1 MNEQRRNFLKAGAFG
16 MTTLTLTGLNLIPS
30 VQAVDNRDNA
40 TKMASVELPEI
51 EAELVAAPNVPQ
63 PIKRRY
69 AAKIIVKLTAFE
81 QIMALMPGVQ
91 FKFWTFN
98 GQVPAPLIR
107 VREGDMVEVQLSN
120 SASSMMTHSMDF
132 HAASA
137 PMGGALA
144 SEAAPTRTSVFQ
156 FKATR
161 PGIYLYHC
169 GSQPV
174 AVHLAKGMYGLVL
187 VEPAEGLPPVE
198 REYYLMQSEFY
209 TKGRFGEPG
218 LQPFSMEKALDE
230 RPDYILFNGRV
241 GALQGENALTAKTGE
256 TIRLFLGNAGP
267 NLSASFHIIG
277 SIFDKVYVEGGSLIN
292 HHVQTTLVPPGGAT
306 IVETKIDVPGK
317 YVFMD
322 HAIFRASN
330 KGTMG
335 EIRVVGLDNPAIYSG
350 PLRNEPFKEANPQKP
365 VPVPYEIDVHKKM
378 NMQTPHTMDGYSGA
392 TTK

>member
-120 SASSMMTHSMDF
+120 SASSMMTHSTDF

-137 PMGGALA
+137 PMGALWQVKRRRRGQVFFNLKPRVRGFICTIAAA
-144 SEAAPTRTSVFQ
+144 S
-156 FKATR
+156 
-161 PGIYLYHC
+161 
-169 GSQPV
+169 
-174 AVHLAKGMYGLVL
+174 
-187 VEPAEGLPPVE
+187 
-198 REYYLMQSEFY
+198 
-209 TKGRFGEPG
+209 
-218 LQPFSMEKALDE
+218 
-230 RPDYILFNGRV
+230 
-241 GALQGENALTAKTGE
+241 
-256 TIRLFLGNAGP
+256 
-267 NLSASFHIIG
+267 LSL
-277 SIFDKVYVEGGSLIN
+277 SI
-292 HHVQTTLVPPGGAT
+292 
-306 IVETKIDVPGK
+306 
-317 YVFMD
+317 
-322 HAIFRASN
+322 
-330 KGTMG
+330 
-335 EIRVVGLDNPAIYSG
+335 
-350 PLRNEPFKEANPQKP
+350 
-365 VPVPYEIDVHKKM
+365 
-378 NMQTPHTMDGYSGA
+378 
-392 TTK
+392 